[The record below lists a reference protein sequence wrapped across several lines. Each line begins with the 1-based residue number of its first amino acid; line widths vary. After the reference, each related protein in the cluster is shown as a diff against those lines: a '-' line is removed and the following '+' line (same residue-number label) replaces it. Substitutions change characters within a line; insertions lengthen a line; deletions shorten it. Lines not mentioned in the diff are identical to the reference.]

1 METETIESFYKKL
14 FKEIPKNINTDI
26 GHFNVFKFEDL
37 LGCSVMPI
45 PYNRREYYKISL
57 IKGENKVHFSDK
69 TKVINK
75 QAILFA
81 KPNIPYNWEQIGE
94 KQSGYSCVFTSS
106 FFHHFGNLKNYSVF
120 QSEGLPIIELTNSQ
134 LNTME
139 TIFEKMLVELN
150 GEYVHKYDLMRNL
163 VFEILHISIKIM
175 PDSKENNNK
184 INASQRITLQFLE
197 ILEQQF
203 SQENRNQHLG
213 LQNPKD
219 FALEMFITVNHLNK
233 ALQETLNKPTS
244 KIINERILLEAKILL
259 KHADWSIS
267 EIAFSLGFK
276 ETTHFSNF
284 FKKEMNISP
293 IQFRN
298 N

>member
-1 METETIESFYKKL
+1 MVTETIESFYKKL
-14 FKEIPKNINTDI
+14 FKGIPQNINTDV

-57 IKGENKVHFSDK
+57 IKGENKVHFSDQ

-81 KPNIPYNWEQIGE
+81 KPNVPYNWEQIGE

-120 QSEGLPIIELTNSQ
+120 RSEDLPIIELTDNQ
-134 LNTME
+134 LNAME
-139 TIFEKMLVELN
+139 IIFEKMLIELD
-150 GEYVHKYDLMRNL
+150 GEYVYKYDLMRNL
-163 VFEILHISIKIM
+163 VFEILHTTLKIM
-175 PDSKENNNK
+175 PYIKQNNNK
-184 INASQRITLQFLE
+184 VNASQRITLQFLE

-203 SQENRNQHLG
+203 SQENRNRHLR
-213 LQNPKD
+213 LQTPTD
-219 FALEMFITVNHLNK
+219 FALEMFVTVNHLNK

-293 IQFRN
+293 TQFRN

>member
-1 METETIESFYKKL
+1 MKTETIEAFYKSL
-14 FKEIPKNINTDI
+14 FNEIPKSINTDV

-45 PYNRREYYKISL
+45 PYSRREYYKISL

-81 KPNIPYNWEQIGE
+81 KPNIPYNWEQISK
-94 KQSGYSCVFTSS
+94 KQSGYSCVFSSS
-106 FFHHFGNLKNYSVF
+106 FFHHFGNLKSYSVF
-120 QSEGLPIIELTNSQ
+120 QSEDLPIIELTDSQ

-139 TIFEKMLVELN
+139 IIFEKMLLELN

-163 VFEILHISIKIM
+163 VFEILHTSLKIV
-175 PDSKENNNK
+175 PENKQNNNK
-184 INASQRITLQFLE
+184 INASQRITSQFLE

-203 SQENRNQHLG
+203 SQETRNQHLR
-213 LQNPKD
+213 LQNPTD
-219 FALEMFITVNHLNK
+219 FALEMSITVNHLNK
-233 ALQETLNKPTS
+233 ALQETLNKATS

-259 KHADWSIS
+259 KHVDWSIS

-284 FKKEMNISP
+284 FKKEMSISP
-293 IQFRN
+293 TQFRN
-298 N
+298 D